1 MTAKMKNFQSI
12 HIGILRYPG
21 AQEASI
27 LGLKDLFNIANQLA
41 QKVVEQCLPNVKVS
55 IIDLEDKID
64 YTDIAFLK
72 SYHPDKDFSAI
83 IIPPDLQGIPSISKD
98 NVYIKFLQ
106 CHHQKGTILASVS
119 TGAFLLG
126 ETGLLANRVVTTHW
140 KYANSLQ
147 KAFPQIHLNI
157 NQLLIDD
164 IDIITASG
172 GLSWADL
179 GLCLIKRLL
188 GPIVMADTA
197 KMCLIQPTNKEQR
210 HYSIFEPSF
219 YHGDD
224 AILRVQRWISTT
236 KIRDKITLN
245 KLSVVARLTKR
256 TLQRRFVNA
265 TGFNVTEYLQRFR
278 VHQSQIFLQFTRM
291 PIHKIACNVGYKDE
305 GAFTKVFTK
314 IVGLKPSM
322 YRCNFFVIE

>member
-1 MTAKMKNFQSI
+1 MKNFQAI

-21 AQEASI
+21 AQEASV
-27 LGLKDLFNIANQLA
+27 LGLKDLFTIANQSA
-41 QKVVEQCLPNVKVS
+41 QKITEQCLPNLKVS

-72 SYHPDKDFSAI
+72 FYHPNRDFSAI

-98 NVYIKFLQ
+98 DVYIKFLQ

-126 ETGLLANRVVTTHW
+126 ETGLLTNRVVTTHW

-147 KAFPQIHLNI
+147 KAFPQIHI
-157 NQLLIDD
+157 NTDQLLIDD

-188 GPIVMADTA
+188 GPVVMSETA
-197 KMCLIQPTNKEQR
+197 KMCLIQPSTREQR

-219 YHGDD
+219 YHGDND
-224 AILRVQRWISTT
+224 ILRVQRWISTT
-236 KIRDKITLN
+236 KIRDKITLK
-245 KLSVVARLTKR
+245 KLSEVSKLTKR
-256 TLQRRFVNA
+256 TLQRRFFKA
-265 TGFNVTEYLQRFR
+265 TGCNVTEYLQRFR
-278 VHQSQIFLQFTRM
+278 VHQSQLFLQFTHM
-291 PIHKIACNVGYKDE
+291 PIHKIAYNVGYRDE
-305 GAFTKVFTK
+305 GAFTRVFTR
-314 IVGLKPSM
+314 IVGLKPSV
-322 YRCNFFVIE
+322 YRCIFSVIE